1 MKKFLLLHILLFS
14 SIFCFSQ
21 VIFSC
26 IVKDAATGEPIPGV
40 SVVGKGDLVHT
51 TTKNNGIANFLIKP
65 GNYIIQFSSIGY
77 EFQEVEIEVRSTS
90 PDSLF
95 TILMKKSELNEVI
108 IYSTRTD
115 SRIENTPAKVEVL
128 GAKELNK
135 EAGIKP
141 SHIVSLLGEMPGI
154 QTQHASAVTGITDL
168 RIRGLPGKHTQVLRD
183 GMPMFEGFAN
193 SFSILQIPPLD
204 LHQVE
209 IIKGASSSLYGGGA
223 IAGMINF
230 ISKKPRAG
238 HPERSLLL
246 NQSSLQGTHL
256 NIFLSEKK
264 GKVGY
269 TFFAGGKY
277 QKQKD
282 INNDSFSDVPRQEA
296 VTLHP
301 AFYFYLNEKN
311 TVSLSINSAY
321 EDRVGGDMDIL
332 DGYFSNFHQFFI
344 QNQTLR
350 NTVFI
355 DWENKIN
362 SKDKFTFKASTSSFN
377 RDISSNVFGMKAKQ
391 LSYYSEASY
400 VKKIAKHDFVAGL
413 SLMGEKLK
421 RGVPD
426 STLINDFHYFTVGL
440 FVQDDWRIHPKLT
453 IETVLRSDFHNE
465 YGAFILPGI
474 ALLYKI
480 DPYFTMRLG
489 GGLGYKIPTVFE
501 STVDE
506 RDYPKLLPL
515 QNAKAEKS
523 TGINWGINYKKKFG
537 KLELAINQSFFYS
550 QINRPLVMQ
559 KTATTISFFNASK
572 PISSKGMESWLQMSF
587 AGLEANLGYTYT
599 DARRKYDPVHTYLD
613 LNARD
618 KFAAM
623 LSYKLS
629 KNFRLSADATYTGKQ
644 YLEDGRQVPAF
655 TLFAAMMQFEAGK
668 ITIVLNCEN
677 IYDYRQT
684 KKEAIVIPPYTN
696 PSFKQIWAP
705 IDGRVAN
712 LSLRINF

>member
-1 MKKFLLLHILLFS
+1 MKKFYLLLLTGFI
-14 SIFCFSQ
+14 SISCFSQ
-21 VIFSC
+21 LVFSC
-26 IVKDAATGEPIPGV
+26 IVKDAGTGEPLSNV
-40 SVVGKGDLVHT
+40 SVVGKGDMVHT
-51 TTKNNGIANFLIKP
+51 VTNNSGIAKFLIRP
-65 GNYIIQFSSIGY
+65 GKYVIRFSAPGY
-77 EFQEVEIEVRSTS
+77 EHQDAEIDFTSTAK
-90 PDSLF
+90 DSLF
-95 TILMKKSELNEVI
+95 TILMKKSDNSGII
-108 IYSTRTD
+108 IYSTRTN
-115 SRIENTPAKVEVL
+115 SGIENNPSRVEVL
-128 GAKELNK
+128 GAKELDK
-135 EAGIKP
+135 EAGIKQ
-141 SHIVSLLGEMPGI
+141 SHIAGLLRKLPGI

-168 RIRGLPGKHTQVLRD
+168 RIQGLPGKHTQVLRD
-183 GMPMFEGFAN
+183 GMPVFEGFAN

-204 LHQVE
+204 LKQIE
-209 IIKGASSSLYGGGA
+209 IIKGASSALYGGGA
-223 IAGMINF
+223 ISGMINF
-230 ISKKPRAG
+230 ISKKPRAD
-238 HPERSLLL
+238 HPERSILI

-269 TFFAGGKY
+269 TFFVGGKY

-350 NTVFI
+350 NTVSI

-362 SKDKFTFKASTSSFN
+362 SKDKFTFKATTSSFN

-400 VKKIAKHDFVAGL
+400 VKKIAKHDIVAGL
-413 SLMGEKLK
+413 NLVGEKLK
-421 RGVPD
+421 KGVPD
-426 STLINDFHYFTVGL
+426 SSLINNFHYFTVGL
-440 FVQDDWRIHPKLT
+440 FAQDDWRIHPKLT
-453 IETVLRSDFHNE
+453 IETGLRSDFHNE
-465 YGAFILPGI
+465 YGVFILPGI

-480 DPYFTMRLG
+480 DPYFTMRLS

-506 RDYPKLLPL
+506 RDYPKLQPL
-515 QNAKAEKS
+515 LNAKAEKS
-523 TGINWGINYKKKFG
+523 SGINWGINYKKKFG
-537 KLELAINQSFFYS
+537 KLELAINQTFFYS
-550 QINRPLVMQ
+550 QVNRPLVMQ
-559 KTATTISFFNASK
+559 KTATTVSFFNASK
-572 PISSKGMESWLQMSF
+572 PISSKGMESWLQLSF
-587 AGLEANLGYTYT
+587 AGLESNLGYTFT
-599 DARRKYDPVHTYLD
+599 DARRKYDPVHPYLD
-613 LNARD
+613 LNAMD

-629 KNFRLSADATYTGKQ
+629 KNFRLSVDATHTGKQ

-655 TLFAAMMQFEAGK
+655 TLVAAMMQLDVGK
-668 ITIVLNCEN
+668 LTIVLNCEN

-684 KKEAIVIPPYTN
+684 KKEAIVIPPYIN

-705 IDGRVAN
+705 IEGRVAN